1 MISNTL
7 AAVAQVGI
15 IAFVVASMLGAGMSL
30 TLHQVTDPL
39 RNGRLVA
46 AMLLANF
53 AAVPALAYGL
63 AKLLPMDPPAET
75 AMVLLGAMAGAPFLP
90 KMAGMSKGNVPF
102 SVGLMVLLMVVT
114 VGYAPVIVPW
124 LIEGVELSAWDI
136 AKSLIFLMLIPL
148 AVGLFVRARY
158 AEHATGWAPDLSKIS
173 TLALLIGFVAA
184 VLVSYED
191 VFGAVGT
198 WIFLGAVLLALL
210 SFVTGWIFSYGS
222 DAETRR
228 VAGLGT
234 AQRNLSAALLAAATN
249 FDGNAI
255 VLTMVASLALG
266 VTLMLS
272 AAELGKFVATGQAR
286 AVFAVTGRAAFTARD
301 TRPVPAGRHGRL
313 TH

>member
-1 MISNTL
+1 MISDTL

-30 TLHQVTDPL
+30 TLKQVTEPL

-63 AKLLPMDPPAET
+63 AKLLPMDQPAET

-90 KMAGMSKGNVPF
+90 KMAGMAKGSVPF

-114 VGYAPVIVPW
+114 VGYAPIVVP
-124 LIEGVELSAWDI
+124 LLLDGVELSAWDI
-136 AKSLIFLMLIPL
+136 ARSLIFLMLIPL
-148 AVGLFVRARY
+148 GVGLFVRARY
-158 AEHATGWAPDLSKIS
+158 AEHAIGWAPDLSKIS
-173 TLALLIGFVAA
+173 TLALLLGFAAA

-191 VFGAVGT
+191 IFGAVGT
-198 WIFLGAVLLALL
+198 WIFLGAILVALL
-210 SFVTGWIFSYGS
+210 SFVTGWLFSYGS
-222 DAETRR
+222 DSETRR

-249 FDGNAI
+249 FDGDTI

-266 VTLMLS
+266 VTLMLL
-272 AAELGKFVATGQAR
+272 AAELGKFVAARQAQ
-286 AVFAVTGRAAFTARD
+286 AASVKADAEQVTAPGVRS
-301 TRPVPAGRHGRL
+301 PA
-313 TH
+313 